1 MNPTLLFVIAGVLY
15 LISALYTAVRP
26 ALERLSRVQVE
37 EAQTAGLRGAE
48 HLDYF
53 VEERARAQS
62 GAAATQYLC
71 ETTATVALTLGFAT
85 FLPTWWA
92 TALVSMAVILT
103 VVGLV
108 AALGLA
114 RWGRNEPATV
124 ARRLAVLIRV
134 PAAFVGWISG
144 LTQGMERINPP
155 PTTEAEAR
163 EEMADDLRDL
173 VDRVGEAEGFE
184 DEDREMLR
192 SVFELGQTL
201 AHEVMVPR
209 PDLVTIPQDAPLRK
223 AMNLFVRSG
232 FSRVPV
238 LDQADDVA
246 GILYFKD
253 VVQRLHY
260 HQGAQEEPVSA
271 LAREAFF
278 VPEFVRA
285 DDLLR
290 QMQAA
295 SNHIAVLVDEY
306 GGVAGLVTIEDLLE
320 ELVGEMTD
328 EHDRAEPEVEELGEG
343 RWRVP
348 ARLPIA
354 ELGELFGL
362 DIDDDDVETVGGL
375 LTKALGRIPL
385 PGASADILGVHLEA
399 ERIGGRRHQL
409 LSLLASK
416 AEEDEDAVP
425 ERR

>member
-1 MNPTLLFVIAGVLY
+1 MYPTLLFVVAGVLY
-15 LISALYTAVRP
+15 ALSALYSAIRP

-37 EAQTAGLRGAE
+37 EAQSAGLRGAHRLE
-48 HLDYF
+48 GF
-53 VEERARAQS
+53 VERRAQAQS

-71 ETTATVALTLGFAT
+71 ETVATVALTLGLAA
-85 FLPTWWA
+85 FLERWWL
-92 TALVSMAVILT
+92 TALVSLAVIL
-103 VVGLV
+103 VIVALV
-108 AALGLA
+108 AGVGPS
-114 RWGRNEPATV
+114 RWGKNSPVNV
-124 ARRLAVLIRV
+124 ARKLGPLIAG
-134 PAAFVGWISG
+134 PAAVAGWLSSA
-144 LTQGMERINPP
+144 TQGLEHINPP
-155 PTTEAEAR
+155 TTTEAEAR

-173 VDRVGEAEGFE
+173 VDRVGETEGFE

-201 AHEVMVPR
+201 AHEIMVPR

-238 LDQADDVA
+238 LDEGDDIV

-253 VVQRLHY
+253 VVQHLHY
-260 HQGAQEEPVSA
+260 HGGAQEESVDS
-271 LAREAFF
+271 LAREPLF

-328 EHDRAEPEVEELGEG
+328 EHDRAEPEVEELGG
-343 RWRVP
+343 GMWRVP

-362 DIDDDDVETVGGL
+362 DIDDDDVETAGGL
-375 LTKALGRIPL
+375 LTKALGRIAL
-385 PGASADILGVHLEA
+385 PGASADILGIHLEA

-416 AEEDEDAVP
+416 AEEEEDAVP